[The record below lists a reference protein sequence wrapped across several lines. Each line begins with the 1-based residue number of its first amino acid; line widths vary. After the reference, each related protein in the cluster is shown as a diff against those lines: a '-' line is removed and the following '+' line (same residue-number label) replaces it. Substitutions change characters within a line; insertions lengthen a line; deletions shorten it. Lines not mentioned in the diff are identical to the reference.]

1 MGFFDN
7 QAHRPPSTRIEVGEV
22 VEGVITQLGM
32 DTNMRGQLT
41 LVWSLDSGPKRW
53 ASKRLWRTFAD
64 ARIDI
69 GDRVRITRGPDE
81 DTGGTMPAGTWTVER
96 LTPGPTTPPPAAQT
110 PTPTPTR
117 QVPAW

>member
-7 QAHRPPSTRIEVGEV
+7 PQHRPPSTRIDVGET

-32 DTNMRGQLT
+32 DTNLRGALT
-41 LVWSLDSGPKRW
+41 LVYALDSGPKRW
-53 ASKRLWRTFAD
+53 ANKRLWRTMAD
-64 ARIDI
+64 ARIDV

-81 DTGGTMPAGTWTVER
+81 DTGGSMPATSWTVER
-96 LTPGPTTPPPAAQT
+96 LAAGPTTRPQPAPAPVQ
-110 PTPTPTR
+110 

>member
-7 QAHRPPSTRIEVGEV
+7 PEHRPPSSRIEVGDS
-22 VEGVITQLGM
+22 VEGQITQLGLE
-32 DTNMRGQLT
+32 TNLRGALT
-41 LVWSLDSGPKRW
+41 LVYALDSGPKRW
-53 ASKRLWRTFAD
+53 ANKRLWRTMAD

-81 DTGGTMPAGTWTVER
+81 DTGGSMPATTWTVER
-96 LTPGPTTPPPAAQT
+96 LAPGPTQPSQPSQPQV
-110 PTPTPTR
+110 